1 MSFQGIS
8 ITGDNKLMKKVFRR
22 NGEVNLFFNTARTCN
37 ESAAVRASAFP
48 KTAAQLP
55 SATGDEGLLTW
66 HATSFHSQ
74 SIFLCIL
81 PKFSMLL

>member
-1 MSFQGIS
+1 MFIWLGFFTFPLKANIYVMSFQGIS

-55 SATGDEGLLTW
+55 SATGDEGLLT
-66 HATSFHSQ
+66 
-74 SIFLCIL
+74 
-81 PKFSMLL
+81 

>member
-1 MSFQGIS
+1 
-8 ITGDNKLMKKVFRR
+8 MKKVFRR

-55 SATGDEGLLTW
+55 SATGDEGLLT
-66 HATSFHSQ
+66 
-74 SIFLCIL
+74 
-81 PKFSMLL
+81 